1 MRPSLAVTREPLGT
15 SDVIPLSAAGREPVF
30 FFGTLTD
37 LDVLAHVLGRPLD
50 LDDLEPA
57 TLDGHRR
64 VRARDASYPLLIA
77 APFGAAAVPGLLL
90 RRASRRDIAR
100 VNHFESGEYRAE
112 LRPVRA
118 LRDGTTRR
126 AWLYVA
132 LEGLAPTDEAWDLEA
147 WRALHKRDFFAAC
160 DGWMA
165 DCPSLADALDPR
177 PPPGVELTPPGVGL
191 I

>member
-1 MRPSLAVTREPLGT
+1 MRSSLAVAAREPVAGA
-15 SDVIPLSAAGREPVF
+15 SGMIPLSAAGREPLF

-37 LDVLAHVLGRPLD
+37 LDVLAYVLGRPVD

-57 TLDGHRR
+57 VLDGHRR
-64 VRARDASYPLLIA
+64 VRALDASYPLLLP
-77 APFGAAAVPGLLL
+77 APFGTKAAAVSGMLL

-118 LRDGTTRR
+118 LGDGLTWQ

-132 LEGLAPTDEAWDLEA
+132 LDGLAATDEPWELEA
-147 WRALHKRDFFAAC
+147 WRARHKPGFFAAC

-165 DCPSLADALDPR
+165 DCPE
-177 PPPGVELTPPGVGL
+177 PG
-191 I
+191 

>member
-1 MRPSLAVTREPLGT
+1 MRPSLAVAREPLGGA
-15 SDVIPLSAAGREPVF
+15 SGMIPLSAAWREPLF

-37 LDVLAHVLGRPLD
+37 LDVLAYVLGRPVD

-57 TLDGHRR
+57 ALDGHRR
-64 VRARDASYPLLIA
+64 VRALDASYPLLLP
-77 APFGAAAVPGLLL
+77 APFGTGAGAAVPGMLL

-112 LRPVRA
+112 LHPVRA
-118 LRDGTTRR
+118 LGDGLTRQ

-132 LEGLAPTDEAWDLEA
+132 LEGRLAATDEPWELEA
-147 WRALHKRDFFAAC
+147 WRALHKPGFFAAC

-165 DCPSLADALDPR
+165 DCPE
-177 PPPGVELTPPGVGL
+177 PG
-191 I
+191 